1 MPGLESNYSGRK
13 ALLLLG
19 VCLLIALGSWPL
31 WLRFDRYVRRW
42 MELGTREIIAEV
54 VVTFLVCFVVLAPI
68 YGWVLRRRLQRLISK
83 RWRLRRERV
92 QRLLAAT
99 GAASRFLHRAVEL
112 AALDA
117 LLARGWIFPKTALPR
132 AALEQAVATLPAG
145 ETVCG
150 PLRYFKD
157 LPPVAIPWPFEPVD
171 AEDAKDVGRLVDWL
185 SDCAKVQQRDILTE
199 PWWIK
204 EQLAWRSGKNSHP
217 NTVRTGYE
225 PTADVVTELKSTAM
239 ALVFCAFTALFVFAI
254 RWRRPWLMLVLPA
267 AFVVVFA
274 WAMSLYRRHFLQ
286 TRIWLVPGGVVV
298 ATHRLGRAR
307 GQALYASRARTP
319 LVADLLNG
327 RGFVRAG
334 GEARGIPFR
343 WPHLIA
349 WMASAPSPSIEA
361 VQALVGEDVELTV
374 AE

>member
-1 MPGLESNYSGRK
+1 
-13 ALLLLG
+13 
-19 VCLLIALGSWPL
+19 
-31 WLRFDRYVRRW
+31 
-42 MELGTREIIAEV
+42 
-54 VVTFLVCFVVLAPI
+54 
-68 YGWVLRRRLQRLISK
+68 
-83 RWRLRRERV
+83 
-92 QRLLAAT
+92 
-99 GAASRFLHRAVEL
+99 
-112 AALDA
+112 
-117 LLARGWIFPKTALPR
+117 
-132 AALEQAVATLPAG
+132 
-145 ETVCG
+145 
-150 PLRYFKD
+150 
-157 LPPVAIPWPFEPVD
+157 
-171 AEDAKDVGRLVDWL
+171 
-185 SDCAKVQQRDILTE
+185 
-199 PWWIK
+199 
-204 EQLAWRSGKNSHP
+204 
-217 NTVRTGYE
+217 
-225 PTADVVTELKSTAM
+225 M

-267 AFVVVFA
+267 AIVVVFA